1 MCHFSSSKLFSQLLA
16 ITGQSKDFFSLVQLQ
31 NITQT
36 VHSEDTWCASLCCP
50 SQFSLVILNI
60 LNPFT
65 FLLPCTSV
73 PPTRDARGCEM
84 RMRSWGNTCLTM
96 CFFRAII
103 SKQRNLNRTVVSVFC
118 YCCFISVR
126 WTKQSH
132 ELFKDLLFFKISV
145 AECNKHWEVGYLR

>member
-1 MCHFSSSKLFSQLLA
+1 MCHFSSSKFFSQLLA

-103 SKQRNLNRTVVSVFC
+103 SKQRNLNRTC
-118 YCCFISVR
+118 GISI
-126 WTKQSH
+126 
-132 ELFKDLLFFKISV
+132 LLLLLLFYICKMNK
-145 AECNKHWEVGYLR
+145 AEP